1 MQTLSKYNKRIKY
14 LFCAID
20 LLTKYAWVIPLKDK
34 KRSSIVNAFQ
44 KIISEGRKPNKIWVD
59 QGSEFYNKSFKDFLK
74 INNIEM
80 YSTYNEGKSVV
91 AERFIRTLKNK
102 IFKHMTAVSKNV
114 YFDVL
119 DDIVNKY
126 NNIVH
131 RSIKM
136 KQFDV
141 TSGSYAEYNEN
152 SDEKDLKFK
161 SW

>member
-1 MQTLSKYNKRIKY
+1 MKEN
-14 LFCAID
+14 
-20 LLTKYAWVIPLKDK
+20 LLL
-34 KRSSIVNAFQ
+34 
-44 KIISEGRKPNKIWVD
+44 
-59 QGSEFYNKSFKDFLK
+59 L
-74 INNIEM
+74 
-80 YSTYNEGKSVV
+80 
-91 AERFIRTLKNK
+91 ERFIRKLKNK